1 MSEWVSLLFVVVCL
15 VQGPFSFPLIC
26 FSHSICFCISCSRS
40 FSASCENNNNTWWA
54 CDHDVSA
61 ITSSSTHVLLHL
73 ADEEGDLLH
82 ECLQLQLIAVFF
94 LLQAQ
99 RSIEREEIVDLSR
112 QLQHDPT
119 INYTINY
126 TTSLCIYRFKL
137 YSSLTLYNLHS
148 IQTRNN

>member
-1 MSEWVSLLFVVVCL
+1 MQWVSEWVCFFVVVCL

-40 FSASCENNNNTWWA
+40 FSASCENDNNNTWWA
-54 CDHDVSA
+54 CDYDVSA
-61 ITSSSTHVLLHL
+61 ITSSSTHILFHL

-82 ECLQLQLIAVFF
+82 ECLQLQLVAVFF

-99 RSIEREEIVDLSR
+99 RSIEREEIVDLSC

-119 INYTINY
+119 TNCTISLHDFINCAYIA
-126 TTSLCIYRFKL
+126 
-137 YSSLTLYNLHS
+137 SSS
-148 IQTRNN
+148 IDH